1 MQNMFYI
8 NICVDTQKFKQQHIY
23 MNEQKAKEM
32 YCPSRLTE
40 GPKDISPP
48 FITLNI
54 LLGNF
59 LSVQSVKP
67 LLVNMAQSNAIESF
81 LCHG

>member
-8 NICVDTQKFKQQHIY
+8 NICVDTQKFKQQNIY
-23 MNEQKAKEM
+23 MNEQKAKEI
-32 YCPSRLTE
+32 YCLSRLTE

-59 LSVQSVKP
+59 LVCPVCQVSLGEYGTKQ
-67 LLVNMAQSNAIESF
+67 
-81 LCHG
+81 CH